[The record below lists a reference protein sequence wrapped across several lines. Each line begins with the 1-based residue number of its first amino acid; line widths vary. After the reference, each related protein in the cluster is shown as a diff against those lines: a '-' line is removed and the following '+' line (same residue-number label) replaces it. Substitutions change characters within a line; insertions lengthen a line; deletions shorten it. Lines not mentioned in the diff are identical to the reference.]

1 MKHKILMADRNSW
14 SASMSRHAWGTQIG
28 KDVLDLQKYLEI
40 FPAFLVQSSVWGLH
54 ASVSQ
59 HSKPIYNDVIN
70 QLPKP
75 LLSLH
80 LQHS

>member
-40 FPAFLVQSSVWGLH
+40 FPAFLVQSSV
-54 ASVSQ
+54 
-59 HSKPIYNDVIN
+59 
-70 QLPKP
+70 
-75 LLSLH
+75 
-80 LQHS
+80 